1 MSEFFL
7 NMVKEASPKVNHEV
21 MSGLASIYVDKA
33 PQWLDSI
40 FRSTRSFPE
49 GLEYIDYEHCSPQ
62 TEFCEVTR
70 PRNNRRTYDLAL
82 SDITMY
88 SYKFAFKGT
97 PIKPRHLYLPYT
109 RRPGV
114 TYLSDTMYLYTPV
127 LSDKVLSPNPDA
139 IFTRLLKTKIFFRSV
154 FHSIVVD
161 GVRETLRVVYSN
173 IYQNEKKKQS
183 VTATTKAYSTA
194 AHYLFAKYG
203 LSRTFQTYAGF
214 VPVVGLDDINPV
226 NYPPSQWVI
235 TESRLEKPI
244 QSYVGNVYIP
254 DQIRLAIPKDKWE
267 LSTTKG
273 LVAGFYYVLDNFP
286 GHIKISAN
294 YYDNPNVWGIALGH
308 ILFSGNLPLT
318 IIAAQIYDHF
328 QSLDDY
334 LDEITAGKLKELGH
348 VVKNFYDL
356 LALIIDKY
364 SILIVDSDRESLTMF
379 GKNLE
384 VLYYLLY
391 PITSQ
396 LFNLTFTLMKMSRR
410 RQLTVR
416 DIEEQFARSLTP
428 SRIHHLTRKG
438 SILIEPVSYSGDHAF
453 PKIVSKLNQQ
463 ENAIGGSRTKKA
475 RTRLGPQHHADPSM
489 LVCGAMLGISKS
501 FPAPPGR
508 VNPYA
513 PIDIATGT
521 FYKKPEHEADLLFIE
536 NKIRSGSLKSE

>member
-7 NMVKEASPKVNHEV
+7 QMVKNASPEVNDDV
-21 MSGLASIYVDKA
+21 MSGLATIYVDKA

-40 FRSTRSFPE
+40 FRSTKSFPA
-49 GLEYIDYEHCSPQ
+49 GLEYLSYEHCSPQ

-88 SYKFAFKGT
+88 SYKFAFNGV

-114 TYLSDTMYLYTPV
+114 TYLSDTMYMYTPV
-127 LSDKVLSPNPDA
+127 LSDKVLSPSPDA
-139 IFTRLLKTKIFFRSV
+139 IFTRLLKTKIFFRSI
-154 FHSIVVD
+154 FHTILVN
-161 GVRETLRVVYSN
+161 GMRESPRVVYSV
-173 IYQNEKKKQS
+173 IYQNTKKKS
-183 VTATTKAYSTA
+183 AVTGTTRAVSTA

-203 LSRTFQTYAGF
+203 LTRTFEMFAGF
-214 VPVVGLDDINPV
+214 VPVVGNKDITIE
-226 NYPPSQWVI
+226 NYPEDKWVI
-235 TESRLEKPI
+235 TESILEQPPH
-244 QSYVGNVYIP
+244 SYVGGVYIP
-254 DQIRLAIPKDKWE
+254 DQIKLAIPKDKWE
-267 LSTTKG
+267 NPITKG
-273 LVAGFYYVLDNFP
+273 LVVGFYYVLDNFP
-286 GHIKISAN
+286 GHLKPIPQ
-294 YYDNPNVWGIALGH
+294 YYDSPQVWGIALGH
-308 ILFSGNLPLT
+308 ILFSGNLPLA

-334 LDEITAGKLKELGH
+334 LDEITSSKLKELGH
-348 VVKNFYDL
+348 NVNNFYEL
-356 LALIIDKY
+356 LGLVIDKY
-364 SILIVDSDRESLTMF
+364 ETLTADSDRESLTMF

-416 DIEEQFARSLTP
+416 DIDEQFARSLTP

-463 ENAIGGSRTKKA
+463 ENAIGGTRTKKA

-489 LVCGAMLGISKS
+489 LVCGSMQGISKS

-508 VNPYA
+508 INPYA

-521 FYKKPEHEADLLFIE
+521 FYRKKEHEADLEFIE
-536 NKIRSGSLKSE
+536 NKIRSGSLRAD

>member
-7 NMVKEASPKVNHEV
+7 QMVKDVSPKVNHEV
-21 MSGLASIYVDKA
+21 MSGLAGLYVEKA
-33 PQWLDSI
+33 PLWLDSI
-40 FRSTRSFPE
+40 FRSTKSFPA
-49 GLEYIDYEHCSPQ
+49 GLEYLGFEHCLPQ

-88 SYKFAFKGT
+88 SYRFAYQGT

-109 RRPGV
+109 RVPGV
-114 TYLSDTMYLYTPV
+114 TYLSDTLYLYTAV
-127 LSDKVLSPNPDA
+127 LSDKVLSPSPDA

-154 FHSIVVD
+154 FHSIEVN

-183 VTATTKAYSTA
+183 VAATTRAYSTA

-203 LSRTFQTYAGF
+203 LSRTFQMYAGF
-214 VPVVGLDDINPV
+214 TPVVGLDDITEEK
-226 NYPPSQWVI
+226 YPASDWVI
-235 TESRLEKPI
+235 TQSRLEKPL
-244 QSYVGNVYIP
+244 QSYIGNIYVP
-254 DQIRLAIPKDKWE
+254 DQIKLAIPKDKWE
-267 LSTTKG
+267 SSVTKG

-286 GHIKISAN
+286 GHIRPTPN
-294 YYDNPNVWGIALGH
+294 YYDSPNVWGVTLGH
-308 ILFSGNLPLT
+308 ILFSGNLPLA

-348 VVKNFYDL
+348 TVHNFYDL
-356 LALIIDKY
+356 LALIVDKY
-364 SILIVDSDRESLTMF
+364 SALIVDSDRESLTMF

-438 SILIEPVSYSGDHAF
+438 SILIEPVNYSGDHSF

-508 VNPYA
+508 INPYA

-521 FYKKPEHEADLLFIE
+521 FYKKKEHEADLAFIE
-536 NKIRSGSLKSE
+536 NKIRSGSLKTE